1 MDQENEVMP
10 NTNIDELLVASLT
23 SGGLSQEQIAQI
35 LNFKIFGNRSGFLH
49 LKNLPIGNI
58 PATPTSRDALTKPD
72 DASEKCLL
80 QATSLLGQAIGYPQE
95 SNGAIINNFFPH
107 QAQSKAASSDS
118 YDTELDLHT
127 ENAFHAIQPDYLLL
141 LCLRQDPLG
150 EAITYVTSIDAML
163 EFLSRDDV
171 AYFLNEKYNFLS
183 DYSATEKNCRLD
195 IGKHQTIL
203 YGDPDTPFFRFD
215 PQFMIAQS
223 TQAQAQLQ
231 HLNNIAWEVKQP
243 VKLNTGDLL
252 IIDNR
257 KTAHAR
263 SPFTALLDGRD
274 RWIQRTFAITGQH
287 YYTEAL
293 GKNQRVYNL
302 VAEL

>member
-1 MDQENEVMP
+1 MDQENSVMP
-10 NTNIDELLVASLT
+10 NSNFDALLAASIN
-23 SGGLSQEQIAQI
+23 SGGLSQAHIAQI
-35 LNFKIFGNRSGFLH
+35 LNFRSFGNRAGFLH
-49 LKNLPIGNI
+49 LQDLPIGHI
-58 PATPTSRDALTKPD
+58 PATPTSRDALCKTD

-80 QATSLLGQAIGYPQE
+80 QATSLLGEAIGYRQE
-95 SNGAIINNFFPH
+95 SSGAIINNFFPH

-118 YDTELDLHT
+118 YDTELDLHS

-163 EFLSRDDV
+163 EHLSHDDV
-171 AYFLNEKYNFLS
+171 SFFLNEQYNFLS
-183 DYSATEKNCRLD
+183 DYSATEKNCRID
-195 IGKHQTIL
+195 IGKHQTVL

-215 PQFMIAQS
+215 PQFMLARNDEAQ
-223 TQAQAQLQ
+223 TR
-231 HLNNIAWEVKQP
+231 LNRLHSIAWAVKQP
-243 VKLNTGDLL
+243 VKLAAGDLL

-263 SPFTALLDGRD
+263 SPFTALLDGSD
-274 RWIQRTFAITGQH
+274 RWIQRTFAITGRH
-287 YYTEAL
+287 HYTEML
-293 GKNQRVYNL
+293 GTHQRVYDL

>member
-1 MDQENEVMP
+1 MDQENEDMP
-10 NTNIDELLVASLT
+10 NTNIDELLAASIN

-35 LNFKIFGNRSGFLH
+35 LHFRIFGNRSGFLH
-49 LKNLPIGNI
+49 LQGLPIGHI
-58 PATPTSRDALTKPD
+58 PATPTSREALAKPD

-80 QATSLLGQAIGYPQE
+80 QATALLGQAIGYPQE

-127 ENAFHAIQPDYLLL
+127 ENAFHAVLPDYLLL

-163 EFLSRDDV
+163 EHLSNDDV
-171 AYFLNEKYNFLS
+171 AYFFNQKYNFLS
-183 DYSATEKNCRLD
+183 DYSATSKNCRLD
-195 IGKHQTIL
+195 INKHQSVL
-203 YGDPDTPFFRFD
+203 YGDPDSPYFRFD
-215 PQFMIAQS
+215 PQFMVAPAP
-223 TQAQAQLQ
+223 QAQAMLN
-231 HLNNIAWEVKQP
+231 HLNNIAWAVKQP
-243 VKLNTGDLL
+243 VKLSTGDLL
-252 IIDNR
+252 VIDNR

-263 SPFTALLDGRD
+263 SPFTALLDGSD

-287 YYTEAL
+287 YYTEML
-293 GKNQRVYNL
+293 GKNQRVYDL